1 MSVSELDAKQARRLL
16 DILNYSRKPVSFAA
30 GVESVAFR
38 KDEMRK
44 LALERCFEVIGEAA
58 RHVTPESAAKVGG
71 LPLDKM
77 RGMRNLISHDYLRVE
92 PADVLR
98 TAQVNLPLLLQQ
110 LEPIEKDL
118 CLAAN
123 LQVPPS

>member
-1 MSVSELDAKQARRLL
+1 MSVSDVDAKQARRLL
-16 DILNYSRKPVSFAA
+16 DILNYSRKAVSIAS
-30 GVESVAFR
+30 GVELVALR
-38 KDEMRK
+38 KDETRK

-58 RHVTPESAAKVGG
+58 RHVTPETAAKVGG

-77 RGMRNLISHDYLRVE
+77 RGMRNLISHDYLRVQ

-98 TAQVNLPLLLQQ
+98 TAQVNLPLVLQQ
-110 LEPIEKDL
+110 LEPLEKDL

-123 LQVPPS
+123 LQLPPS